1 MEACMLLVHVSEALL
16 KLFGNSRE
24 RLFARTFQVRVTTLD
39 TEEVFDM
46 RDILRSKELKKC
58 FVNLGLQE
66 LDSSSR
72 FDRLFKMNDLYD
84 EILKEIEC
92 STSDT
97 FEQHTARVLRKIQL
111 SEYYEDFMKEC
122 EPVKLFDLIVPFE
135 YEIIRDVF
143 RLTSEWCT
151 DLKIS
156 LDDEKV
162 VKLLSAMDYLDIDND
177 KEVDLFLTVSGNPL
191 HLRIKTINLFCINFV
206 FLLKM
211 SNMLAEYQSFFNGQV
226 TNPEKAFI
234 AKVIIRIYPLS
245 HYICLLQIEMARNN
259 ITRLFLG
266 YRDLIFVNEMHYESN
281 SKVVLLKNKHDLKEK
296 SSLIINLI
304 EEFNTINKPFISN
317 RLYISLPLVRC
328 FGYRLGRPGKI
339 PFDLGIQI
347 ERYISFMWIFKE
359 ITELCIHNTVYSESN
374 FHLIA
379 HNNYVV
385 LEGDPHVYM
394 EGIIT
399 KLVDAAI
406 RKLPGL
412 SSLLI
417 QGYNKFPEALIPKL
431 RKTSL
436 KAFGVLGLCSKVDYI
451 VIYRLFKEECAL
463 KNSITGFYG
472 HFRALQF
479 ISSFLPENKIR
490 RAKVSDKLN
499 GMSLELFEDEKMV
512 AEQIKSYFVNE
523 LLSEKVATDKKVEIE
538 TLEYLDSKFVQD
550 QAKDYKVRAHM
561 PMMPVESFSRSINGL
576 EILENWAFCRIVGI
590 FENNI
595 RLFLSDLN
603 RNKPNGISHIKTL
616 DFIMNSYSIY
626 SSIFYVDWLVGFMSI
641 GSCLTLSCDA
651 QLFLHYRPVLR
662 LNDNYARFIL
672 RMARQLVFLPEKNII
687 FKLVLRQK
695 KDEMITAEKIR
706 EMLFEFFWKE
716 LEERISD
723 EAKLSRFIVENALYK
738 SKKMDALASVHL

>member
-84 EILKEIEC
+84 ETLKEIEC

-111 SEYYEDFMKEC
+111 SEHYEDFMKEC
-122 EPVKLFDLIVPFE
+122 EPVKLFDLIVPYE

-151 DLKIS
+151 ELKIS
-156 LDDEKV
+156 LNDEKV
-162 VKLLSAMDYLDIDND
+162 VKLLSAMDYLDIDNG
-177 KEVDLFLTVSGNPL
+177 KEVDIFLTDNGNPL

-211 SNMLAEYQSFFNGQV
+211 SNMLAEYQSFFNGQE

-234 AKVIIRIYPLS
+234 AKVIKRIYPLS
-245 HYICLLQIEMARNN
+245 HFICLLQFEMARNN
-259 ITRLFLG
+259 ITHLFLG
-266 YRDLIFVNEMHYESN
+266 FRDLIFVNEMHYETN
-281 SKVVLLKNKHDLKEK
+281 SKVILLMNKHDLSEK

-304 EEFNTINKPFISN
+304 EEFNTINRPFINN
-317 RLYISLPLVRC
+317 RLYIPLPLVRC
-328 FGYRLGRPGKI
+328 FGYRLGRPGKV
-339 PFDLGIQI
+339 PFDLDIQI
-347 ERYISFMWIFKE
+347 ERYIGFVWIFRE

-374 FHLIA
+374 FNLVA
-379 HNNYVV
+379 LNKYVA
-385 LEGDPHVYM
+385 LEGDPDVYM

-406 RKLPGL
+406 RILPGL

-451 VIYRLFKEECAL
+451 VIYQLFKEECAL
-463 KNSITGFYG
+463 KNSITVFFG

-479 ISSFLPENKIR
+479 ISNFLPENKIR
-490 RAKVSDKLN
+490 NAKVSNMLS

-538 TLEYLDSKFVQD
+538 TLEYLDSMFVQD
-550 QAKDYKVRAHM
+550 QAKDYRVRPHM

-576 EILENWAFCRIVGI
+576 EILENWAFCRIIGV
-590 FENNI
+590 FEDSI
-595 RLFLSDLN
+595 RVFLSDLH
-603 RNKPNGISHIKTL
+603 RNKPNGISHIKTFDL
-616 DFIMNSYSIY
+616 IMNSCSDYSNISY
-626 SSIFYVDWLVGFMSI
+626 ENWLEGFMSN
-641 GSCLTLSCDA
+641 GSCLTLSCYA
-651 QLFLHYRPVLR
+651 HLFLRYRPVLR
-662 LNDNYARFIL
+662 LKDSYARFISC
-672 RMARQLVFLPEKNII
+672 MARQLVFLPEKNII
-687 FKLVLRQK
+687 FKLVLRLK
-695 KDEMITAEKIR
+695 EDEIVEAEKIR
-706 EMLFEFFWKE
+706 EMLFEYFWEE

-723 EAKLSRFIVENALYK
+723 EDKLSRFIVEKASYK